1 MTPTTQPA
9 PMRAFVVTVRGL
21 QYVAMAR
28 SACMAVLDAH
38 ALHGVVAVAV
48 KPLRTGKGAARRPS
62 PATTI
67 TGTAAATACA
77 PLGTW
82 PAALC
87 RQARPPNHQP

>member
-1 MTPTTQPA
+1 MTPTTQPT

-48 KPLRTGKGAARRPS
+48 KPLRRGSCGARNQRLPDGGL
-62 PATTI
+62 PF
-67 TGTAAATACA
+67 G
-77 PLGTW
+77 
-82 PAALC
+82 
-87 RQARPPNHQP
+87 H

>member
-1 MTPTTQPA
+1 MNMQALIDGMSGQWQRERAETQMTLGSMTTTTQPA

-48 KPLRTGKGAARRPS
+48 KPLRTGKGAA
-62 PATTI
+62 
-67 TGTAAATACA
+67 
-77 PLGTW
+77 
-82 PAALC
+82 
-87 RQARPPNHQP
+87 

>member
-48 KPLRTGKGAARRPS
+48 KPLSTGKGAA
-62 PATTI
+62 
-67 TGTAAATACA
+67 
-77 PLGTW
+77 
-82 PAALC
+82 
-87 RQARPPNHQP
+87 

>member
-1 MTPTTQPA
+1 MTPTTQPT

-48 KPLRTGKGAARRPS
+48 KPLRTGKGAP
-62 PATTI
+62 
-67 TGTAAATACA
+67 
-77 PLGTW
+77 
-82 PAALC
+82 
-87 RQARPPNHQP
+87 